1 LSIKSSKPGIT
12 VQKLRKGASRK
23 KNLQGISTRIS
34 KLECIMV
41 IKAVKRGKMGYMH
54 WKKNSEVDKDM
65 TRKQTFK
72 DEARV
77 PRNLKIRRAEEQDVP
92 VLLQLIKKLALYERL
107 SHVVTAT
114 EEILRRNLF
123 GEKSVAEA
131 ILAEYQGAVAGFAV
145 YFYNFSTFEGKP
157 GIFIE
162 DLYVDESHRRQGL
175 GLAMFMHVARLA
187 KEQGC
192 GRLEWSVLDWNE
204 PAIRFYENLGA
215 EPLSDWTT
223 YRLTGQA
230 LRKITETH

>member
-1 LSIKSSKPGIT
+1 
-12 VQKLRKGASRK
+12 
-23 KNLQGISTRIS
+23 
-34 KLECIMV
+34 MV
-41 IKAVKRGKMGYMH
+41 IKCVKRGKIDCRDGD
-54 WKKNSEVDKDM
+54 KKEYNEADKDM
-65 TRKQTFK
+65 TSLKTLRY
-72 DEARV
+72 EASDSRD
-77 PRNLKIRRAEEQDVP
+77 LKIRRAEEGDVP
-92 VLLQLIKKLALYERL
+92 VLLQFIKKLALYERL

-131 ILAEYQGAVAGFAV
+131 ILAEYQGAAAGFAV

-162 DLYVDESHRRQGL
+162 DIYVDESHRGEGL
-175 GLAMFMHVARLA
+175 GLAMFMHIARLA
-187 KEQGC
+187 KGQGC

-204 PAIRFYENLGA
+204 SAIRFYENLGA

-230 LRKITETH
+230 LGKITEKI

>member
-1 LSIKSSKPGIT
+1 
-12 VQKLRKGASRK
+12 
-23 KNLQGISTRIS
+23 
-34 KLECIMV
+34 MV
-41 IKAVKRGKMGYMH
+41 IKCVKRGKIDCRDGD
-54 WKKNSEVDKDM
+54 KKEYNEADKDM
-65 TRKQTFK
+65 TSLKTLRN
-72 DEARV
+72 EASDSRD
-77 PRNLKIRRAEEQDVP
+77 LKIRRAEEGDVP
-92 VLLQLIKKLALYERL
+92 VLLQFIKKLALYERL

-131 ILAEYQGAVAGFAV
+131 ILAEYQGAAAGFAV

-162 DLYVDESHRRQGL
+162 DIYVDESHRGEGL
-175 GLAMFMHVARLA
+175 GLAMFMHIARLA
-187 KEQGC
+187 KGQGC

-204 PAIRFYENLGA
+204 SAIRFYENLGA

-230 LRKITETH
+230 LRKITEKI

>member
-1 LSIKSSKPGIT
+1 MVIFWVNIGKFVSKHLSRLFLTSHSLWTIWIGI
-12 VQKLRKGASRK
+12 RKNMARWTTNMESRK
-23 KNLQGISTRIS
+23 KL
-34 KLECIMV
+34 
-41 IKAVKRGKMGYMH
+41 RG
-54 WKKNSEVDKDM
+54 E
-65 TRKQTFK
+65 
-72 DEARV
+72 
-77 PRNLKIRRAEEQDVP
+77 PRNPCGLRIRRAGQEDVP
-92 VLLQLIKKLALYERL
+92 VLLQFIKKLALYERL

-114 EEILRRNLF
+114 EELLRRNLF
-123 GEKSVAEA
+123 GEKSVAQA

-162 DLYVDESHRRQGL
+162 DLYVDESHRGEGL

-204 PAIRFYENLGA
+204 TAIRFYENLGA
-215 EPLSDWTT
+215 DPLSDWTT